1 MRRDRLCPSPRLC
14 PEALTPEAQQNVQE
28 VLPCEECPAEKLALY
43 LVSPSGQWMSVV
55 VDLDFAL
62 QSRIQ
67 VPLSQISYL
76 DFLLLRLLA
85 DERNKFQVEE
95 IEKQHQHPI
104 PRKHG
109 R

>member
-1 MRRDRLCPSPRLC
+1 MRRNQLCPTPAEC
-14 PEALTPEAQQNVQE
+14 PEALTPEVQLSGQE
-28 VLPCEECPAEKLALY
+28 PLPCEECPEEKLTLY
-43 LVSPSGQWMSVV
+43 LASPPGLRMSVV

-85 DERNKFQVEE
+85 DERNKHQIEE
-95 IEKQHQHPI
+95 IEKQKP
-104 PRKHG
+104 HG